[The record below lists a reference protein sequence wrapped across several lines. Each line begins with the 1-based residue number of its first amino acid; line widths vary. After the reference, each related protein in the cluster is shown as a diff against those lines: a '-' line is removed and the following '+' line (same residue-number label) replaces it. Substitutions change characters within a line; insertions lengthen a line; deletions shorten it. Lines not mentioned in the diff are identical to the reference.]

1 MKNDA
6 MMKQTAV
13 LAALFA
19 AVSVS
24 VMLLRLTTRTVLVA
38 DAAQNTAESQQM
50 AEAYDLTMAKPA
62 AGADLNTLVIPLPE
76 HVNADDIVMENH
88 YMTRQLWVYIDGSEN
103 YYQQHALVSGLSQIT
118 VGRCIPQGTGDGRVC
133 LHIQLSG
140 LYEYQSELTEKSITV
155 RFQTPHEVYQKVV
168 VIDPAGGGTQSDN
181 SASGLKGQD
190 ITLAIAQ
197 KVNTLM
203 QDPDTKIYFTR
214 MDESNPK
221 ASVRAQ
227 LAEDAGADMLI
238 GITADGGGQGLGGIR
253 SFYNDRF
260 FIRGFGN
267 ADMAVQLERD
277 CAYTTGRKAE
287 AVQAAGDTYELLKAS
302 KVPSAVVSVGNPDDA
317 QDAAD
322 LENRDYLDSIAQGI
336 VQAIH
341 YGGQKQ

>member
-1 MKNDA
+1 
-6 MMKQTAV
+6 
-13 LAALFA
+13 
-19 AVSVS
+19 
-24 VMLLRLTTRTVLVA
+24 MLKKVLV
-38 DAAQNTAESQQM
+38 
-50 AEAYDLTMAKPA
+50 P
-62 AGADLNTLVIPLPE
+62 
-76 HVNADDIVMENH
+76 
-88 YMTRQLWVYIDGSEN
+88 IDGSFISFK
-103 YYQQHALVSGLSQIT
+103 AL
-118 VGRCIPQGTGDGRVC
+118 DYA
-133 LHIQLSG
+133 IQLGKAFDSEIVVTHVNDPYD
-140 LYEYQSELTEKSITV
+140 LSTPVDPKTVTIPTAEQSPAEK
-155 RFQTPHEVYQKVV
+155 KK
-168 VIDPAGGGTQSDN
+168 AG
-181 SASGLKGQD
+181 AAA
-190 ITLAIAQ
+190 LAIAQ